1 MFREMRLEANMTTY
15 EEAEEMLNKA
25 ANGVLA
31 VDGDD
36 GYPYA
41 VPLSFAYKNG
51 KIYFHS
57 TSENSHKIE
66 SIRKNPKVS
75 FCVITQDNII
85 PEAFN
90 TLYRSVVVFG
100 KARVLTDAEEMKQG
114 IMTIIQKYSGGYI
127 EEGKAY
133 MDAESG
139 NFCVVEISI
148 EHMTGK
154 AGS

>member
-1 MFREMRLEANMTTY
+1 MFRKMRLEANMITN
-15 EEAEEMLNKA
+15 EEAKEMLNEA
-25 ANGVLA
+25 TNGVLA

-41 VPLSFAYKNG
+41 VPLSFAYING

-57 TSENSHKIE
+57 TSNNSHKID
-66 SIRKNPKVS
+66 SIKKNPKVS
-75 FCVITQDNII
+75 FCVTTQDKII

-90 TLYRSVVVFG
+90 TLYRSVIVFG
-100 KARVLTDAEEMKQG
+100 KARVLTDAKEIEQG
-114 IMTIIQKYSGGYI
+114 IMTIVKKYAGEYMD
-127 EEGKAY
+127 EGKAY
-133 MDAESG
+133 MNAETG
-139 NFCVVEISI
+139 NFCVVEIDI

>member
-1 MFREMRLEANMTTY
+1 MFRKMRLEANMTTK

-25 ANGVLA
+25 LNGVLA

-41 VPLSFAYKNG
+41 VPVSFAYKNG

-66 SIRKNPKVS
+66 SIKKNPKVS
-75 FCVITQDNII
+75 FCVITQDDII

-90 TLYRSVVVFG
+90 TLYRSVIIFG
-100 KARVLTDAEEMKQG
+100 KARVLTDAKEIEQG
-114 IMTIIQKYSGGYI
+114 IMTIVKKYAGDHLDK
-127 EEGKAY
+127 GKAY
-133 MDAESG
+133 MNSEAG
-139 NFCVVEISI
+139 NFSVVEIEI
-148 EHMTGK
+148 EHITGK